1 MMKNYPHLLRKFM
14 ADKAK
19 IPSLIEIIVYVDLKL
34 YSAKMEGQVISSP
47 LKLLGLCHKNDH

>member
-1 MMKNYPHLLRKFM
+1 M

-19 IPSLIEIIVYVDLKL
+19 IPSLVEIILHVDLKL

-47 LKLLGLCHKNDH
+47 LKLLGLCHQNEH